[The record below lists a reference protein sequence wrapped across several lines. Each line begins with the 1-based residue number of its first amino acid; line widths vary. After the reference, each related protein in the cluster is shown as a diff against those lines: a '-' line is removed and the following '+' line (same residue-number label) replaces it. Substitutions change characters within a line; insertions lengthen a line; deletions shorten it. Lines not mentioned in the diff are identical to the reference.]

1 MKRRTSRRL
10 TLRRE
15 EIRRIEPAEVA
26 GGQQIYT
33 TTGDEAC
40 SGPCCGKVTVSYCP
54 GDATA

>member
-1 MKRRTSRRL
+1 MKRKAKKL

-15 EIRRIEPAEVA
+15 KIRTIKPEQAT

-54 GDATA
+54 GEATA